1 MRLIVISLKDI
12 ITTTKRMDKEL
23 LHGKVEISILEIIP
37 MTKEMDMVK
46 CIGQMAQCTRENGK
60 KEFNMEKVK

>member
-1 MRLIVISLKDI
+1 M
-12 ITTTKRMDKEL
+12 TKRMDKEL

-46 CIGQMAQCTRENGK
+46 CIGPMAQYTRENGK
-60 KEFNMEKVK
+60 KEFNMVKVSRLFQRVGLKMEC